1 MITVL
6 HYIISIYYTIH
17 AHTYVYRYHNTT
29 LLHYTTSSVLHHSIT
44 SHSICII
51 YITTQRVLPAHNIYP
66 LLHYLTVYIKPYNDT
81 LPITIFASTRYSISY
96 ISHHY
101 LSIYLFISNTRY
113 SHSSIPR
120 CNNLSFINYTFI
132 YAHKNSET
140 KNQSAF
146 ATFHWS
152 QKIIWIEICWQ
163 VMGARS
169 PSKSGILSRVS
180 SRGEEPDEYP
190 DKQPV
195 AWPARSISV
204 QAQHPQPF
212 FPSSQ
217 SASRFIPLWGNS
229 SSFFFLLLFL
239 PLSSNEA
246 SGFQGEDTLP
256 VLGELILETR
266 RRKTWRGEENQ
277 NCGIVYY
284 IGWGKEWFFKSV
296 VSFSFKFLIL
306 AFWFRGYFLCETIG
320 IMNDIV

>member
-1 MITVL
+1 MHYLYYHTTSTPCAQYLSITPLSHCIHQTVQR
-6 HYIISIYYTIH
+6 YTP
-17 AHTYVYRYHNTT
+17 YHNICFNA
-29 LLHYTTSSVLHHSIT
+29 LFHFLHFSS
-44 SHSICII
+44 
-51 YITTQRVLPAHNIYP
+51 LP
-66 LLHYLTVYIKPYNDT
+66 
-81 LPITIFASTRYSISY
+81 
-96 ISHHY
+96 
-101 LSIYLFISNTRY
+101 IYLFISNT
-113 SHSSIPR
+113 HSSIPR

-163 VMGARS
+163 IMGARS

-256 VLGELILETR
+256 VLGELILETQRKERDLKR
-266 RRKTWRGEENQ
+266 RRKSKLWDCLLHWMEERM
-277 NCGIVYY
+277 V
-284 IGWGKEWFFKSV
+284 F
-296 VSFSFKFLIL
+296 
-306 AFWFRGYFLCETIG
+306 
-320 IMNDIV
+320 

>member
-1 MITVL
+1 MSAWWLQYYTTLFQYTILYTHIHTYIDIIIL
-6 HYIISIYYTIH
+6 HYYITLLQVYYITPLRHILYALSILPHNEYSLRTIFIHYSIIWLYTS
-17 AHTYVYRYHNTT
+17 TVQRYTPYHNICFNA
-29 LLHYTTSSVLHHSIT
+29 LFHFLHFSS
-44 SHSICII
+44 
-51 YITTQRVLPAHNIYP
+51 LP
-66 LLHYLTVYIKPYNDT
+66 
-81 LPITIFASTRYSISY
+81 
-96 ISHHY
+96 
-101 LSIYLFISNTRY
+101 IYLFISNT
-113 SHSSIPR
+113 HSSIPR

-132 YAHKNSET
+132 YARKNSET

-146 ATFHWS
+146 GTFHWS

-266 RRKTWRGEENQ
+266 RRKERDLKRRRKSKLWDCLLHWMGERM
-277 NCGIVYY
+277 V
-284 IGWGKEWFFKSV
+284 F
-296 VSFSFKFLIL
+296 
-306 AFWFRGYFLCETIG
+306 
-320 IMNDIV
+320 

>member
-1 MITVL
+1 MSAWWLQYYTTLFQYTILYTHIHTYIDIIIL
-6 HYIISIYYTIH
+6 HYYITLLQVYYITPLRHILYALSILPHNEYSLRTIFIHYSIISLYTS
-17 AHTYVYRYHNTT
+17 TVQRYTPYHNICFNA
-29 LLHYTTSSVLHHSIT
+29 LFHFLHFSS
-44 SHSICII
+44 
-51 YITTQRVLPAHNIYP
+51 LP
-66 LLHYLTVYIKPYNDT
+66 
-81 LPITIFASTRYSISY
+81 
-96 ISHHY
+96 
-101 LSIYLFISNTRY
+101 IYLFISNT
-113 SHSSIPR
+113 HSSIPL

-229 SSFFFLLLFL
+229 SSFFFSPPLPSFVVERGFWLPRGRYLARPRWINLGDTEEGERLEEEKKIKIVGLFITLDGGKNGFLNRWFLFL
-239 PLSSNEA
+239 SS
-246 SGFQGEDTLP
+246 
-256 VLGELILETR
+256 
-266 RRKTWRGEENQ
+266 
-277 NCGIVYY
+277 
-284 IGWGKEWFFKSV
+284 
-296 VSFSFKFLIL
+296 
-306 AFWFRGYFLCETIG
+306 FWFSPSDFE
-320 IMNDIV
+320 DIFFAKRLE

>member
-229 SSFFFLLLFL
+229 SFFSSPLPSFVV
-239 PLSSNEA
+239 ER
-246 SGFQGEDTLP
+246 GFWIPRGRYLARPRWINLGDTKEEDLK
-256 VLGELILETR
+256 R
-266 RRKTWRGEENQ
+266 RRKSKLWDCLLYWMGERM
-277 NCGIVYY
+277 V
-284 IGWGKEWFFKSV
+284 F
-296 VSFSFKFLIL
+296 
-306 AFWFRGYFLCETIG
+306 
-320 IMNDIV
+320 